1 MEILAVIAVLL
12 LLVAGPVIAV
22 NRDLLFHRSARK
34 RAAAAVPLPFL
45 IIPSSPGAANIVP
58 AGVARP
64 RAASRQPTQKPP
76 RHPAQQQTQQQ
87 TQQRTQKPPQA
98 RTKAE
103 PRSQTQPKP
112 RSQWADPR
120 ADPRSDHPADLPAE
134 LPEDFSGEFPGE
146 LYDELRES
154 QRAQPEAAAA
164 PEAPEA
170 PEAPF
175 ADLRPAV
182 PHELADGMD
191 ESFQDELDEES
202 EEPSPDATVVF
213 HRPVDEPVQILPGRL
228 RILSGE
234 TAGEDLRLFSRIGE
248 PPQIVVGR
256 ETGPAH
262 RHITLHSPTVSRRHA
277 RMDFA
282 DGHWTI
288 TNLSRTNPVLVN
300 DRVLANGGSSRKLS
314 DGVRIELGEV
324 ALRFLTS

>member
-1 MEILAVIAVLL
+1 MEIVAVIAVLL

-22 NRDLLFHRSARK
+22 NRDLLFHRSDRK
-34 RAAAAVPLPFL
+34 RSAADVPLPFL
-45 IIPSSPGAANIVP
+45 IIPSYPGAANIVP

-64 RAASRQPTQKPP
+64 GPSTRQPQQSQQPQP
-76 RHPAQQQTQQQ
+76 RPQSQQPQSPQQAAQQAAQS
-87 TQQRTQKPPQA
+87 R
-98 RTKAE
+98 
-103 PRSQTQPKP
+103 P
-112 RSQWADPR
+112 RSQWADPHTEQGIHTHVDKR
-120 ADPRSDHPADLPAE
+120 ADLSEE
-134 LPEDFSGEFPGE
+134 LTGGSPQEFPGE
-146 LYDELRES
+146 RPSPSEV
-154 QRAQPEAAAA
+154 
-164 PEAPEA
+164 
-170 PEAPF
+170 PF
-175 ADLRPAV
+175 ADLRQAI
-182 PHELADGMD
+182 PHELSDGMD
-191 ESFQDELDEES
+191 ESFPDELDEEPGEVS
-202 EEPSPDATVVF
+202 SDATVVF

-234 TAGEDLRLFSRIGE
+234 AAGEDLRLFSRIGE

-256 ETGPAH
+256 ETGPPH

-314 DGVRIELGEV
+314 DGDRIELGEV